1 MQAEQLSSIV
11 LTAGEEV
18 CSGAVRRA
26 RLRTAAIAAVRVL
39 ELADK
44 DIGPE
49 LATLLHQ
56 VNV

>member
-26 RLRTAAIAAVRVL
+26 KLRTAAIAAVRVL

-56 VNV
+56 V